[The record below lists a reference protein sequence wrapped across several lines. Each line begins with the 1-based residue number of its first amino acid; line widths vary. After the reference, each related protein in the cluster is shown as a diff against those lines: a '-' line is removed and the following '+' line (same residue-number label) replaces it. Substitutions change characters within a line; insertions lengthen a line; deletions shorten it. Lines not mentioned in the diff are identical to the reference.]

1 MKKLLF
7 LTIVSLLAGGAAGCS
22 TCGEGCSLTRLFSRQ
37 RECGEC
43 GTCHSCNHCGEGCS
57 SCGSVE
63 TGSGCG
69 CSSCGAGEFG
79 PSGSMM
85 IEPTPAQAPRPG
97 TVIPGPDSYSF
108 MSN

>member
-22 TCGEGCSLTRLFSRQ
+22 TCGEGCSLTRLFNRD
-37 RECGEC
+37 RECG
-43 GTCHSCNHCGEGCS
+43 CHSCNHCGEGCS
-57 SCGSVE
+57 SCGSFE

-69 CSSCGAGEFG
+69 CSSCGGGEFG
-79 PSGSMM
+79 AGEPTIIS
-85 IEPTPAQAPRPG
+85 PTPAVQKPG

-108 MSN
+108 MSNK